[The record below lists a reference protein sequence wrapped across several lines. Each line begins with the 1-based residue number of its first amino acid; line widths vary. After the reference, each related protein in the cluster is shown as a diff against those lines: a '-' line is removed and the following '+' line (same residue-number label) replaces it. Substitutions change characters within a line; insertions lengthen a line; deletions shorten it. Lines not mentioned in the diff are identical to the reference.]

1 MARPALK
8 PKGQALLPSGSSQ
21 GHHRELMSVLVGT
34 AAGLFELTS
43 DGARSIDGLGS
54 RGVTALARDGRRA
67 SAITEGRQVWSS
79 EGRSWEA
86 VHSIDGWPATC
97 LAPTRDGVLVGTEEA
112 HLVRITDA
120 GCATVE
126 PFERVDGRAR
136 WHTPWGDPAEVR
148 SIAIGTSDAIYVNV
162 HVGGVVRSRDRG
174 RSWTPTLDIECD
186 VHEVLAPAEWPG
198 WVLVAASVGFGISRN
213 GGDSW
218 EFTTAGLHA
227 HYLRAVAVSGTM
239 VLVSASTGPRSSRAA
254 VYRRRLEGRDGFE
267 RCRSGL
273 PEWFD
278 GNIDTS
284 CLAAQ
289 GTRAVFGTADG
300 RIFRSQDAGG
310 SWELAAHGLPAV
322 RCIVVG

>member
-1 MARPALK
+1 
-8 PKGQALLPSGSSQ
+8 
-21 GHHRELMSVLVGT
+21 MSVLVGT

-54 RGVTALARDGRRA
+54 RDVTALARDGRRA
-67 SAITEGRQVWSS
+67 WGISDGRQLWSP
-79 EGRSWEA
+79 EGRSWKA
-86 VHSIDGWPATC
+86 VRALDGWSATC
-97 LAPTRDGVLVGTEEA
+97 LAPTRDGLLVGTEEA

-120 GCATVE
+120 GYATVE

-198 WVLVAASVGFGISRN
+198 WVLVAAAVGFGISRN

-254 VYRRRLEGRDGFE
+254 VYRRRLEGPGDFE

-278 GNIDTS
+278 GNIDTG

-289 GTRAVFGTADG
+289 GTRVVFGTADG
-300 RIFRSQDAGG
+300 RIFRSEDAGG
-310 SWELAAHGLPAV
+310 SWELAARGLPPV
-322 RCIVVG
+322 RCIVLG